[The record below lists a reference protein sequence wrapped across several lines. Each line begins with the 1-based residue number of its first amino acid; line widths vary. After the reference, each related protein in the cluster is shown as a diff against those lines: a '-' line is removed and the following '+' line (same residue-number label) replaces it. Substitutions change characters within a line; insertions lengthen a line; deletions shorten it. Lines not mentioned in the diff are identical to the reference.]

1 MASTTIDTETELSAV
16 NSILGAIGQSPIT
29 SISAGTAN
37 PDIRIKKNNGLM
49 WARGY
54 WAEYDTNYQT
64 TQCHT
69 LTTLAVNDYVQF
81 HIGNTASVYDDDSYM
96 YGFFVG

>member
-1 MASTTIDTETELSAV
+1 MRNGS
-16 NSILGAIGQSPIT
+16 NP
-29 SISAGTAN
+29 AGTAN